1 MYIYR
6 EREREKER
14 QREKVQEN
22 DIDGVNYREEVE
34 MQRKDMWTQWEKMR
48 VGTEKVA
55 LTYMH
60 L

>member
-6 EREREKER
+6 ERFQK
-14 QREKVQEN
+14 N
-22 DIDGVNYREEVE
+22 GINGVNYREEVE